1 MFIKKTDQ
9 MDGIHEELQ
18 DLALEAQ
25 KHQLGTQ
32 ERQLALTKLISKI
45 YRSGELP
52 RPYLGEISPS
62 LYEEIYQEAMQNTL
76 LWICKNIEKYNP
88 QRGTVI
94 GWISFFLHKRC
105 IDVIK
110 EHTQQKVIS
119 FERVCSLSSIES
131 DIVSE
136 KENSSIQQIQ
146 KFIEEDPENLFQQ
159 EHIRNRPEVNFR
171 NVALAYLAGKS
182 WSEISVIFN
191 VSIPTLC
198 SFYQRTLKKFTPRFR
213 EYLQN

>member
-9 MDGIHEELQ
+9 MDGINEELQ
-18 DLALEAQ
+18 ELALEAQ
-25 KHQLGTQ
+25 KYQLGTQ

-52 RPYLGEISPS
+52 RPYLGKISPS
-62 LYEEIYQEAMQNTL
+62 LYEEIYQEAMQKTL
-76 LWICKNIEKYNP
+76 LWICQNIENYDP
-88 QRGTVI
+88 QRGTAI

-105 IDVIK
+105 IDMIK

-119 FERVCSLSSIES
+119 FEREFGEPTSEL
-131 DIVSE
+131 VSE
-136 KENSSIQQIQ
+136 KENSLIQQIQ
-146 KFIEEDPENLFQQ
+146 EFIEEDPDNIFQQ
-159 EHIRNRPEVNFR
+159 AHIKGCPEVNFR

-191 VSIPTLC
+191 VSISTLS

-213 EYLQN
+213 RYLQN

>member
-25 KHQLGTQ
+25 KYQLGTQ

-45 YRSGELP
+45 YRSGELT
-52 RPYLGEISPS
+52 RPYLGKISPS
-62 LYEEIYQEAMQNTL
+62 LYEEIYQEAMQKTL
-76 LWICKNIEKYNP
+76 LWICQNIEKYDP

-105 IDVIK
+105 IDLIN
-110 EHTQQKVIS
+110 EYTQERVIS
-119 FERVCSLSSIES
+119 VCSIES

-171 NVALAYLAGKS
+171 NVAVAHLAGKS

-191 VSIPTLC
+191 VSIPTLS
-198 SFYQRTLKKFTPRFR
+198 SFYQRTLKKFIPLFQR
-213 EYLQN
+213 YI